1 MNHLYWMHPS
11 EFEIGETEK
20 RYTDM
25 AAKGWELVTRGLW
38 LDHYQK
44 NEPKQMKYRIEVA
57 APKTFEAPA
66 LPEEQIAVYADC
78 GWEYVTG
85 HGMIH
90 VFCASADS
98 DTEEFYLD
106 AAQQAKTLKGLKNRY
121 LNSFL
126 YLPIYLLVIFGLGM
140 LLNGMDYPNRNLM
153 QLYLGFISETAFTV
167 IWCILLLWS
176 IVSSAYGAF
185 RISRLY
191 HRMKRGI
198 PLDHSP
204 KARHILPKAVNG
216 CFATALAV
224 FVVLTAVQWAAKE
237 TYDMPLMPDGPYV
250 TLSIL
255 GIDGERTENGFN
267 HETSYVKY
275 SRSLLCEYWDT
286 FEAVERNGKNYWLY
300 QDTYRLKDVKQVDTL
315 VRALMGNSAFA
326 RSADEYHP
334 VQIEGLDAAYACGN
348 LECIA
353 VKENVVCKFTYVFD
367 GSEQLKREL
376 SAVAAYWEE
385 ML

>member
-1 MNHLYWMHPS
+1 MKNLYWMHPS

-20 RYTDM
+20 QYTDM
-25 AAKGWELVTRGLW
+25 AAKGWELVTRGKW
-38 LDHYQK
+38 LDHYAK
-44 NEPKQMKYRIEVA
+44 TEPKQMKYRIEVA
-57 APKTFEAPA
+57 APKTFESPE

-85 HGMIH
+85 CGMLH
-90 VFCASADS
+90 VFRAPADS

-126 YLPIYLLVIFGLGM
+126 YLPVYLLVIFGLGM

-153 QLYLGFISETAFTV
+153 QFYLGFVTETAFTV
-167 IWCILLLWS
+167 IWCILLLWG
-176 IVSSAYGAF
+176 IVSSAYGAY

-191 HRMKRGI
+191 HRMKKGI
-198 PLDHSP
+198 PLDHAP
-204 KARHILPKAVNG
+204 KARRILPTAVNG
-216 CFATALAV
+216 CFAAATAV

-237 TYDMPLMPDGPYV
+237 TYDMPLAADGPYV
-250 TLSIL
+250 TLSVL
-255 GIDGERTENGFN
+255 GIDGERIENGFN

-286 FEAVERNGKNYWLY
+286 FETVERNGKNYWLY
-300 QDTYRLKDVKQVDTL
+300 QDTYRLKNAAQRDTL
-315 VRALMGNSAFA
+315 VRALMDNSAFA
-326 RSADEYHP
+326 RSADEYQP
-334 VQIEGLDAAYACGN
+334 VQIEGLDAAYACGS

-353 VKENVVCKFTYVFD
+353 VKGNVVCKFTYVFD
-367 GSEQLKREL
+367 GSEQLKQEL

-385 ML
+385 IP